1 MEGHENG
8 ASANVDLAPLLPTK
22 NNVHLIALRG
32 TAGERRFPMDLIR
45 EEIRPLPSSAWVAFH
60 GDALGDPPTYAADLM
75 RRLER
80 TQCHWVAQA
89 SLRFVEKPSLITL
102 ARQSNCRAL
111 IFDGDQLS
119 YEYLTAD
126 APASPEALSQLA
138 YSLRQLADNG
148 LLSIIR
154 FVFGYD
160 TDDES
165 IFERSVKFCMDARI
179 GLPIFSAFTPQPDS
193 ALFTTLDQAGRLRHK
208 DFSRYDGVHVV
219 FQPKLMTPEALENGL
234 HWARHQVYTPGA
246 IWQRAFSW
254 NGHPLQHLLANYQ
267 QRRAILREPQGNYTE
282 AMQLLHQ
289 LAQPIPIREQGSF
302 ISTLKDAVG
311 ETKRQL
317 HGALLR
323 VGAIRDERLH
333 ALTLR
338 LEGALDASSA
348 SEVLQRIHQALRAG
362 HQKVVLD
369 LKGLESVSQTVITRF
384 LQENAQTLEAL
395 RERVVFRHLRSVL
408 EALRTNLG
416 GVLPN
421 AELFEL
427 VTEEA

>member
-8 ASANVDLAPLLPTK
+8 ASANVDLAPLLPTRK
-22 NNVHLIALRG
+22 NVHQVALRG
-32 TAGERRFPMDLIR
+32 PAGERRFPMDLIR
-45 EEIRPLPSSAWVAFH
+45 EDIRPLPSSTWVAFH
-60 GDALGDPPTYAADLM
+60 GDALGDPPAYAADLM

-80 TQCHWVAQA
+80 TQCHWIAQA
-89 SLRFVEKPSLITL
+89 SLRFAEKPTLIEL

-111 IFDGDQLS
+111 IFDGELLS
-119 YEYLTAD
+119 QQYLTTEASV
-126 APASPEALSQLA
+126 SPESLMQLTQ
-138 YSLRQLADNG
+138 SLRRLAENG
-148 LLSIIR
+148 LFSIIR

-165 IFERSVKFCMDARI
+165 IFERTVNFCMEARI
-179 GLPIFSAFTPQPDS
+179 GLPIFSAFTPQPGS
-193 ALFTTLDQAGRLRHK
+193 ALFTTLDQAGRLLHK

-219 FQPKLMTPEALENGL
+219 FQPKLMTPEALDNGL
-234 HWARHQVYTPGA
+234 HWARHRVYTPSA

-254 NGHPLQHLLANYQ
+254 NGHPLQHLLTNYQ

-289 LAQPIPIREQGSF
+289 LVQPIPIREQGSF

-338 LEGALDASSA
+338 LEGALDDSSA

-369 LKGLESVSQTVITRF
+369 LRGLESVSQTVITQF